1 MAPSEAVRSILR
13 TPFPWTVRV
22 LTLAG
27 APELLDTLAA
37 VVTSSA
43 DVATTHPV
51 QLAVSFQSPPLKVRE
66 APQALLKAK
75 SAKSETKYFL
85 GLDINLIIIDFK
97 IITY

>member
-1 MAPSEAVRSILR
+1 MNVAPSEAVRSILS

-22 LTLAG
+22 LTVAG

-51 QLAVSFQSPPLKVRE
+51 QFAVSFQSPPLKVRE
-66 APQALLKAK
+66 APHAVLQIRKARN
-75 SAKSETKYFL
+75 EIKYFL
-85 GLDINLIIIDFK
+85 DIDIKLKFIH
-97 IITY
+97 